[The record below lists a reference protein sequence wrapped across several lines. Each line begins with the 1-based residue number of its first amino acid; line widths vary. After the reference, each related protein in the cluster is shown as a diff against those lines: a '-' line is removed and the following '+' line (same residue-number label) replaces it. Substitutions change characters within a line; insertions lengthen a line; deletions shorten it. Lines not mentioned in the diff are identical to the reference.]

1 MNSENNFPNLPQNI
15 EAEMALLGAIFANN
29 HAYEAVSELL
39 RAEHFALGQNKRVYE
54 ACGKLID
61 RGQIADQVTL
71 RTFFEADEG
80 LSKMGGT
87 AYLKE
92 LTGSAVGIINAGEYA
107 RIIYDLYLRRELIHL
122 SENIAKRAYS
132 GDVEDSGVR
141 QIERAEQDLY
151 DLATTGQYEGGFC
164 DFEGA
169 VKDAVSST
177 IAASRWGEDF
187 PGVVTRINELD
198 EKMGGLFRS
207 DLVML
212 AGRPSMGMRALITK
226 IALNAATSH
235 IQSNGE
241 KGGVVGIFSLDV
253 SAQMYG
259 RQAIAEL
266 MQLPSDGQKPKS
278 ISSLEG
284 ENLVA
289 ASRSFFGLPIFIDDT
304 PALTCSALRTRA
316 RRLKR
321 QHGLDLIVV
330 DYLQLIAAPAKQLND
345 ERLQDYSAITREL
358 KTLAREL
365 AVPVL
370 LLCQLSDAVDKR
382 DDKRPQIADLRKFG
396 PIERDA
402 DLILFMFK
410 ESYYLEQERPVR
422 EQDESDIPYRN
433 RIERWEELCKSVLG
447 KVDVIIA
454 RNRYGLKGTV
464 TLHSEQAMHQ

>member
-1 MNSENNFPNLPQNI
+1 
-15 EAEMALLGAIFANN
+15 
-29 HAYEAVSELL
+29 
-39 RAEHFALGQNKRVYE
+39 
-54 ACGKLID
+54 
-61 RGQIADQVTL
+61 
-71 RTFFEADEG
+71 
-80 LSKMGGT
+80 
-87 AYLKE
+87 
-92 LTGSAVGIINAGEYA
+92 
-107 RIIYDLYLRRELIHL
+107 
-122 SENIAKRAYS
+122 
-132 GDVEDSGVR
+132 
-141 QIERAEQDLY
+141 
-151 DLATTGQYEGGFC
+151 
-164 DFEGA
+164 
-169 VKDAVSST
+169 
-177 IAASRWGEDF
+177 
-187 PGVVTRINELD
+187 
-198 EKMGGLFRS
+198 MGGLFRS